1 MSAELLFALDE
12 LEKDKGIDKEIII
25 AAIEEALNA
34 SYGKSETD
42 GNTRVEF
49 NRDTGDIKV
58 YAQKEVVEAVEN
70 DTTEL
75 SLEEARKIDPE
86 FEIGDIAEFEITPKN
101 FGRLAAQKAKQIIIQ
116 KLREEERTRVYD
128 QFRAK
133 EKDVVTGSIQ
143 RIEMREGRDGK
154 KERIIHVDLGQ
165 IEGILLPA
173 EQVETEQYKVY
184 DRIKAYV
191 LEVKDK
197 GFKSK
202 EPCVMISRS
211 HPSLVKR
218 LFELEVPEI
227 HDGIV
232 EIMNIAREPGSRT
245 KISVYSK
252 DENIEPVGAC
262 VGQKGLRVQ
271 VIVDELRGER
281 IDIIK
286 WSPYADDLIAS
297 SLSPAKAL
305 RVFINEEDKS
315 ATAIVPDSQ
324 LSLAIGRE
332 GQNVRLA
339 AKLTGWKID
348 IKSEAQVRA
357 SVEEELFNDS
367 ADEDED
373 EDEEDISDEETTE
386 GDEAINPYDEN
397 GEFDPNLL

>member
-373 EDEEDISDEETTE
+373 EEDISDEETTE
-386 GDEAINPYDEN
+386 GDEEINPYDEN

>member
-1 MSAELLFALDE
+1 MSAELLYALDE
-12 LEKDKGIDKEIII
+12 LEKDKGIDREIII
-25 AAIEEALNA
+25 SAIEEALNA
-34 SYGKSETD
+34 SYGRSETE

-49 NRDTGDIKV
+49 NRETGDIKV

-75 SLEEARKIDPE
+75 SLDEARKIDPE
-86 FEIGDIAEFEITPKN
+86 FELGDIAEFEITPKN

-116 KLREEERTRVYD
+116 KLREEERTKVYD

-133 EKDVVTGSIQ
+133 EKDVVTGTIQ
-143 RIEMREGRDGK
+143 RIEVRESRDGK
-154 KERIIHVDLGQ
+154 KEKIIHVDLGQ

-197 GFKSK
+197 GYKSK

-211 HPSLVKR
+211 HPNLVKR

-245 KISVYSK
+245 KISVYSR

-348 IKSEAQVRA
+348 IKSEAQIRA
-357 SVEEELFNDS
+357 TVEEELFSD
-367 ADEDED
+367 AAEDA
-373 EDEEDISDEETTE
+373 EEDGAEEE
-386 GDEAINPYDEN
+386 PLQPYDEN
-397 GEFDPNLL
+397 GEFDPDLL